1 MLHEIEDRLLA
12 LSEGDQVTISLAQKI
27 LGSWFELKLKR
38 SHVTHMAR
46 RLSNLKLVQ
55 WHYVS
60 GRKHYRS
67 YYLPRSR
74 GDLKQITFRASP
86 AGERLLAQSEQSVS
100 FTAS

>member
-12 LSEGDQVTISLAQKI
+12 LSEGEQVSISLAQKI

-38 SHVTHMAR
+38 SHVIHMAH

-55 WHYVS
+55 WHYVF

-67 YYLPRSR
+67 YYLPRSK
-74 GDLKQITFRASP
+74 GGLKQITFKASA
-86 AGERLLAQSEQSVS
+86 AGERLLAESQ
-100 FTAS
+100 